1 MKKTLLI
8 LLFIPL
14 VSFGQSESLT
24 DNKNNI
30 EALSKLSYS
39 LIEKIQN
46 GLNNE
51 DKDLQINKI
60 KSINQQLI
68 NNVDSKESQYA
79 GNFLNGTLYMSIM
92 LIESEKLSKEGISK
106 ADVQK
111 KMKERNEYKSS
122 IFFFNEALKITP
134 NDVTIINFNA
144 MIESMVGNYENA
156 CKNWKTNK
164 EVMENAGI
172 NSGNFFYDQTID
184 NINEHCN
191 K

>member
-1 MKKTLLI
+1 MKKLLLI
-8 LLFIPL
+8 LLLIPL

-24 DNKNNI
+24 DNKNNV

-46 GLNNE
+46 GLNDE
-51 DKDLQINKI
+51 DLQINKI
-60 KSINQQLI
+60 KSINEQLI

-79 GNFLNGTLYMSIM
+79 GNFLNGTLYMSII
-92 LIESEKLSKEGISK
+92 LNEWKKLSKEGISK
-106 ADVQK
+106 ADIQK
-111 KMKERNEYKSS
+111 KMKESNEYKSS

-172 NSGNFFYDQTID
+172 NSGNIFYDQTID

-191 K
+191 